1 MKRTK
6 RKVAAGAAALLAVA
20 GGGAAIAAAQLS
32 PKQESQAVLN
42 DAAKELGVSPSE
54 LSSALK
60 GALEKRIDAA
70 VAAGRLTKEQGDEL
84 KQRVESGDFPLFGI
98 PGFGP
103 GHGGFEHHEMFGGL
117 ESAATYLGVN
127 EDELR
132 SELESGKSL
141 ADVAKAEGKSVD
153 GLVDAIVADAKKHL
167 EEEVS
172 EGDLTKEQADTML
185 SEIRQRTT
193 DMVNG
198 KLPEAGSRP
207 SFGFRH
213 DFEGGGGGPA
223 APPSFDD
230 AAA

>member
-6 RKVAAGAAALLAVA
+6 RKVAAGAAAFLAVA
-20 GGGAAIAAAQLS
+20 GGGAAIAATQLS

-42 DAAKELGVSPSE
+42 DAAKELGVSPSD

-60 GALEKRIDAA
+60 SALEKRIDAA
-70 VAAGRLTKEQGDEL
+70 VAEGRLTKGQGDEL

-103 GHGGFEHHEMFGGL
+103 AHGSFEHHEMFGGL
-117 ESAATYLGVN
+117 DSAATYLGVS

-141 ADVAKAEGKSVD
+141 ADVAKAKGKSVN
-153 GLVDAIVADAKKHL
+153 GLVDALVADARKHL
-167 EEEVS
+167 DAEVS
-172 EGDLTKEQADTML
+172 EGDLTQDQADEIL
-185 SEIRQRTT
+185 SRLQEGIKA
-193 DMVNG
+193 MVNG
-198 KLPEAGSRP
+198 ERP
-207 SFGFRH
+207 SGLPGPGFGFRH
-213 DFEGGGGGPA
+213 DFEGGDPA
-223 APPSFDD
+223 APPFFDD

>member
-1 MKRTK
+1 MEKRTK

-20 GGGAAIAAAQLS
+20 GGGAAIAATQLT

-60 GALEKRIDAA
+60 SALEKRIDAA
-70 VAAGRLTKEQGDEL
+70 VAAGRLTEAQGNEL
-84 KQRVESGDFPLFGI
+84 KRRIESGDFPLFGA

-117 ESAATYLGVN
+117 DAAATYLGLS

-132 SELESGKSL
+132 SELASGKSL
-141 ADVAKAEGKSVD
+141 AGVAKAEGKSVD
-153 GLVDAIVADAKKHL
+153 GLVDALVADAKKHL
-167 EEEVS
+167 DEEVS
-172 EGDLTKEQADTML
+172 EGDLTQEQADAML
-185 SEIRQRTT
+185 AEIRQRIT

-198 KLPEAGSRP
+198 KLPGPGPRP
-207 SFGFRH
+207 GFGFRH
-213 DFEGGGGGPA
+213 DFEDG
-223 APPSFDD
+223 PPSFEG